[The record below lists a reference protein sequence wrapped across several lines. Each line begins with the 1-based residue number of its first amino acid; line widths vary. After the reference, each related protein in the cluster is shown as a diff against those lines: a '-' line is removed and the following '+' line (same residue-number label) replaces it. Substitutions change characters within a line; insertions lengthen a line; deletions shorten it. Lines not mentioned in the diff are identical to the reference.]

1 MKKLTGFIM
10 VLVILMPML
19 AKSVWANNNYTAD
32 QPQPNVQDDHAVAVI
47 EGLEEPMYSA
57 FIERYILDELKQLRI
72 DMANQRVEIVREVV
86 DREMTVADRSLGY
99 ATNTVTYFFYLILGV
114 STVLVWVGWTSI
126 RDIKE
131 RVHSLAE
138 QKVTK
143 LVTQYEARL
152 RAMEHLIEDKTQSID
167 SNKEQIERTQ
177 ELHALWLRAEQEH
190 SAANKVKIYDQ
201 ILVIDP
207 TSVEAYTY
215 KADAVLEM
223 DEPRW
228 AINLCHQA
236 LQLDPENAFA
246 FFQLGCAYAQ
256 LEQYEEAVR
265 FLTQTLSYS
274 ETYREEIE
282 SDPLLA
288 GLRQQPIYQNLI
300 TDKVLEKSVV

>member
-1 MKKLTGFIM
+1 MKKLSGLIID
-10 VLVILMPML
+10 LVILMPMF
-19 AKSVWANNNYTAD
+19 AKSVWANNNYTPD
-32 QPQPNVQDDHAVAVI
+32 PPQPNHQDDLAMKVV
-47 EGLEEPMYSA
+47 EGLEKPMYSA
-57 FIERYILDELKQLRI
+57 FIERYILDEIKQLRI

-131 RVHSLAE
+131 RVHTLAE

-143 LVTQYEARL
+143 LVTQYEERL
-152 RAMEHLIEDKTQSID
+152 RAMEHLIEDKTQTID

-190 SAANKVKIYDQ
+190 SPANKVKIYDQ

-207 TSVEAYTY
+207 SSIEAYTY

-256 LEQYEEAVR
+256 LEQYEESVR

-274 ETYREEIE
+274 QTYLEEIE
-282 SDPLLA
+282 SDPLLE
-288 GLRQQPIYQNLI
+288 GLRKQPIYQKLKV
-300 TDKVLEKSVV
+300 DKTLG

>member
-1 MKKLTGFIM
+1 MKKLSGLII
-10 VLVILMPML
+10 LLIILMSMF
-19 AKSVWANNNYTAD
+19 AKNVWANNNYTAE
-32 QPQPNVQDDHAVAVI
+32 PSQPNQQDDHAVKVI

-131 RVHSLAE
+131 RVHTLAE

-190 SAANKVKIYDQ
+190 SPANKVKIYDQ

-207 TSVEAYTY
+207 GSVEAYTY

-282 SDPLLA
+282 SDPLLD
-288 GLRQQPIYQNLI
+288 GLREQPIYQQLK
-300 TDKVLEKSVV
+300 TDKVVDKSVI